1 MNVFDLVAKL
11 TLDSSEYDRAL
22 REAKGSSTDF
32 SQSATKSIASA
43 RKAVTGAALGM
54 GAALVAFAG
63 SSLKTG
69 LEFDSSMSQVAAT
82 MGMTMDDLSD
92 SSSQASKDFQRL
104 RDFAQEMG
112 AKTAFSATQAADALN
127 YMALAGYDTDTSI
140 SMLPNVLNLAAAGG
154 IDLASASDMVTD
166 AQTALGLSIDET
178 TAMVDKM
185 AKASSKSNTSVAQ
198 LGEAFLT
205 VGGTAKDLK
214 GGTTEL
220 SQVLGILADN
230 GIKGSEGGTALRN
243 VILALEAPT
252 DQARKAME
260 QLGLQVF
267 DSEGNMRSMKDIF
280 TDLDKELGNMTQ
292 GEKTDV
298 LNTIFNKV
306 DLKSVNALLGTNV
319 DRWDELSAAID
330 DSRGSAEAMA
340 DVQLNNLSGDIT
352 LLKSAFEGLQIKV
365 SDELAPALRVAI
377 KFLTKLIDHADTLG
391 PIILGVA
398 TALGV
403 FAVAINIA
411 TIIAKTTAAMKGF
424 FLLLSANPIGLIV
437 AAIAGLV
444 VAFVTLYKH
453 NERFREFVN
462 ALWEKIKAVI
472 AEAIPKVQEIFDKVK
487 EVFENIK
494 NTVTTAWE
502 TIVNVVQFAFSVIQA
517 IIETAVTIL
526 LIPWQFIWENF
537 GTTITDAWEAIKNII
552 STALNVIS
560 GVISSVFGTIYSV
573 ITTILSSVAG
583 FISSI
588 MGSISAVIS
597 SVWNSIASVV
607 SSVLSRISSVVSS
620 VWGAISSRISSAMS
634 GIRNIISSGMNAAKG
649 VVSGVLNAISSKF
662 TSIFNTVKSTVGNAI
677 NHIKGLFNFS
687 WSLPHISLPH
697 FSVSGGVTPWGFGG
711 KGSLPSVSVSWYKKA
726 MDDAYLLDGA
736 TFFGSANGKLLGGGE
751 AGREIIIGEQ
761 KALDMISEASG
772 SKELLGR
779 MNYLIQLLEYYMPK
793 RTYPNGKEL
802 DRMLGVLV

>member
-22 REAKGSSTDF
+22 REAKGSTTGF
-32 SQSATKSIASA
+32 SQSAAKSIASA

-54 GAALVAFAG
+54 GTALVAFAG

-166 AQTALGLSIDET
+166 AQTALGLTLDET
-178 TAMVDKM
+178 TEMVDKM

-260 QLGLQVF
+260 ELGLQVF

-280 TDLDKELGNMTQ
+280 SDLNGVLGNMTQ

-330 DSRGSAEAMA
+330 DSKGSAEAMA

-365 SDELAPALRVAI
+365 SDELAPAFRVAI

-403 FAVAINIA
+403 FAVAINIG
-411 TIIAKTTAAMKGF
+411 TIIAKTTNALNGF

-453 NERFREFVN
+453 NEKFREFVD
-462 ALWEKIKAVI
+462 ALWERIKTVI
-472 AEAIPKVQEIFDKVK
+472 TEAIPKVQEIFDKVK

-494 NTVTTAWE
+494 NAVTTAWD
-502 TIVNVVQFAFSVIQA
+502 TIVNVVKFAFSVIQA

-526 LIPWQFIWENF
+526 LVPWQFIWENF
-537 GTTITDAWEAIKNII
+537 GTTITEAWDNIKNII
-552 STALNVIS
+552 STAVNI
-560 GVISSVFGTIYSV
+560 ISSIITTVFNAIYSV
-573 ITTILSSVAG
+573 I
-583 FISSI
+583 SSI
-588 MGSISAVIS
+588 LNAIMG
-597 SVWNSIASVV
+597 VV
-607 SSVLSRISSVVSS
+607 SSVMSTISSIISSIWNAIYSIISSILSRIFGVVSS
-620 VWGAISSRISSAMS
+620 IWNSISSKVSGAMN
-634 GIRNIISSGMNAAKG
+634 GIRNTISNGMNAAKA
-649 VVSGVLNAISSKF
+649 VISNVLSAIGSKF
-662 TSIFNTVKSTVGNAI
+662 TSIFNTAKNTVSNAI
-677 NHIKGLFNFS
+677 STIKGMFNFS

-697 FSVSGGVTPWGFGG
+697 FSVRGGVAPWGFGG

-726 MDDAYLLDGA
+726 MNDAYLLDGA

-761 KALDMISEASG
+761 KALDMISSASG
-772 SKELLGR
+772 AEEMLAR
-779 MNYLIQLLEYYMPK
+779 INYLIKLLEYYLPK
-793 RTYPNGKEL
+793 RSYPSDKQV
-802 DRMLGVLV
+802 DRMLGGLL

>member
-697 FSVSGGVTPWGFGG
+697 FSVSGGVAPWGFGG

>member
-1 MNVFDLVAKL
+1 MNAFDLVAKL

-22 REAKGSSTDF
+22 RKAKGSTTGF
-32 SQSATKSIASA
+32 SQSAIKSIASA
-43 RKAVTGAALGM
+43 RKVVTGAALGM
-54 GAALVAFAG
+54 GTALVAFAG

-127 YMALAGYDTDTSI
+127 YMALAGYDADTSMK
-140 SMLPNVLNLAAAGG
+140 MLPTVLNLAAAGG

-178 TAMVDKM
+178 TDMVDKM

-260 QLGLQVF
+260 ELGLQVF

-280 TDLDKELGNMTQ
+280 SDLNGVLGNMTQ

-330 DSRGSAEAMA
+330 DSKGSAEAMA

-365 SDELAPALRVAI
+365 SDELAPAFRVAI

-403 FAVAINIA
+403 FAVAINIG
-411 TIIAKTTAAMKGF
+411 TIIAKTTKALNGF
-424 FLLLSANPIGLIV
+424 LHLLSANPIGLIV

-453 NERFREFVN
+453 NEKFREFVD
-462 ALWEKIKAVI
+462 ALWERIKTVI

-494 NTVTTAWE
+494 NAVTTAWD
-502 TIVNVVQFAFSVIQA
+502 TIVNVVKFAFSVIQA

-526 LIPWQFIWENF
+526 LVPWQFIWENF
-537 GTTITDAWEAIKNII
+537 GTTITEAWDNIKNII
-552 STALNVIS
+552 STAVNI
-560 GVISSVFGTIYSV
+560 ISSIITTVFNAIYSV
-573 ITTILSSVAG
+573 I
-583 FISSI
+583 SSI
-588 MGSISAVIS
+588 LNAIMG
-597 SVWNSIASVV
+597 VV
-607 SSVLSRISSVVSS
+607 SSVMSTISSIISSIWNAIYSIISSILSRIFGVVSS
-620 VWGAISSRISSAMS
+620 IWNSISSSVSGAMN
-634 GIRNIISSGMNAAKG
+634 GIRNTISNGMNAAKD
-649 VVSGVLNAISSKF
+649 VISNVLSAIGSKF
-662 TSIFNTVKSTVGNAI
+662 TSIFNTAKDTVSNAVST
-677 NHIKGLFNFS
+677 IKGMFNFS

-697 FSVSGGVTPWGFGG
+697 FSVSGGVAPWGFGG

-726 MDDAYLLDGA
+726 MNDAYLLDGA

-761 KALDMISEASG
+761 KALDMISSASG
-772 SKELLGR
+772 AEEMLAR
-779 MNYLIQLLEYYMPK
+779 INYLIKLLEYYLPK
-793 RTYPNGKEL
+793 RSFPNNKQI
-802 DRMLGVLV
+802 DRMLGELI

>member
-526 LIPWQFIWENF
+526 LVPWQFIWENF
-537 GTTITDAWEAIKNII
+537 GTTITGN
-552 STALNVIS
+552 L
-560 GVISSVFGTIYSV
+560 FGR
-573 ITTILSSVAG
+573 ILA
-583 FISSI
+583 
-588 MGSISAVIS
+588 
-597 SVWNSIASVV
+597 
-607 SSVLSRISSVVSS
+607 
-620 VWGAISSRISSAMS
+620 
-634 GIRNIISSGMNAAKG
+634 
-649 VVSGVLNAISSKF
+649 
-662 TSIFNTVKSTVGNAI
+662 
-677 NHIKGLFNFS
+677 
-687 WSLPHISLPH
+687 
-697 FSVSGGVTPWGFGG
+697 
-711 KGSLPSVSVSWYKKA
+711 
-726 MDDAYLLDGA
+726 
-736 TFFGSANGKLLGGGE
+736 
-751 AGREIIIGEQ
+751 Q
-761 KALDMISEASG
+761 
-772 SKELLGR
+772 
-779 MNYLIQLLEYYMPK
+779 Q
-793 RTYPNGKEL
+793 
-802 DRMLGVLV
+802 

>member
-22 REAKGSSTDF
+22 REAKGSTTNF

-54 GAALVAFAG
+54 GTALVAFAG
-63 SSLKTG
+63 GSLKTG

-166 AQTALGLSIDET
+166 AQTALGLTLDET
-178 TAMVDKM
+178 TEMVDKM

-252 DQARKAME
+252 EQARKAME
-260 QLGLQVF
+260 ELGLQVF

-280 TDLDKELGNMTQ
+280 SDLNGVLGNMTQ
-292 GEKTDV
+292 GEKTEV

-330 DSRGSAEAMA
+330 DSKGSAEAMA
-340 DVQLNNLSGDIT
+340 DVKLNNLSGDIT

-365 SDELAPALRVAI
+365 SDELAPAFRVAI

-403 FAVAINIA
+403 FAVAINIS
-411 TIIAKTTAAMKGF
+411 TIVAKTIAAIKGF

-453 NERFREFVN
+453 NEKFREFVD
-462 ALWEKIKAVI
+462 ALWERIKTVI

-494 NTVTTAWE
+494 NAVTTAWD
-502 TIVNVVQFAFSVIQA
+502 TIVNVVKFAFSVIQA

-526 LIPWQFIWENF
+526 LVPWQFIWENF
-537 GTTITDAWEAIKNII
+537 GTTITEAWDKIKNII
-552 STALNVIS
+552 STAVNI
-560 GVISSVFGTIYSV
+560 ISSIITTVFNAIYSV
-573 ITTILSSVAG
+573 I
-583 FISSI
+583 SSI
-588 MGSISAVIS
+588 LKAIMG
-597 SVWNSIASVV
+597 VV
-607 SSVLSRISSVVSS
+607 SSVMSTISSIISSIWNAIYSIISSILSRIFGVVSS
-620 VWGAISSRISSAMS
+620 IWNSISSRVSGAMN
-634 GIRNIISSGMNAAKG
+634 GIRNTISNGMNAAKA
-649 VVSGVLNAISSKF
+649 VISNVLSAIGSKF
-662 TSIFNTVKSTVGNAI
+662 TSIFNTAKNTVSNAI
-677 NHIKGLFNFS
+677 SKIKGMFNFS

-697 FSVSGGVTPWGFGG
+697 FSVRGGVAPWGFGG

-726 MDDAYLLDGA
+726 MNDAYLLDGA

-761 KALDMISEASG
+761 KALDMISSASG
-772 SKELLGR
+772 AEEMLAR
-779 MNYLIQLLEYYMPK
+779 INYLIKLLEYYLPK
-793 RTYPNGKEL
+793 RSYPSDKQV
-802 DRMLGVLV
+802 DRMLGGLL

>member
-22 REAKGSSTDF
+22 REAKGSTTNF
-32 SQSATKSIASA
+32 SQSAIKGIASA

-54 GAALVAFAG
+54 GTALVAFAG

-166 AQTALGLSIDET
+166 AQTALGLTLDET
-178 TAMVDKM
+178 TEMVDKM

-260 QLGLQVF
+260 ELGLQVF

-280 TDLDKELGNMTQ
+280 SDLNGVLGNMTQ
-292 GEKTDV
+292 GEKTEV

-340 DVQLNNLSGDIT
+340 DVKLNNLSGDIT

-365 SDELAPALRVAI
+365 SDELAPACRVAI

-403 FAVAINIA
+403 FAVAINIGK
-411 TIIAKTTAAMKGF
+411 IIAKTSKALNDF
-424 FLLLSANPIGLIV
+424 FALLSANPIGIV
-437 AAIAGLV
+437 IAVIAGLV
-444 VAFVTLYKH
+444 VAFVELYKH
-453 NERFREFVN
+453 NEKFREFVD
-462 ALWEKIKAVI
+462 ALWERIKTVI

-494 NTVTTAWE
+494 NAVTTAWD
-502 TIVNVVQFAFSVIQA
+502 TIVNVVKFAFSVIQA

-526 LIPWQFIWENF
+526 LVPWQFIWENF
-537 GTTITDAWEAIKNII
+537 GTTITEAWDKIKNII
-552 STALNVIS
+552 STAVNI
-560 GVISSVFGTIYSV
+560 ISSIITTVFNAIYSV
-573 ITTILSSVAG
+573 I
-583 FISSI
+583 SSI
-588 MGSISAVIS
+588 LNAIMG
-597 SVWNSIASVV
+597 VV
-607 SSVLSRISSVVSS
+607 SSVMSTISSIISSIWNAIYSIISSILSRIFGVVSS
-620 VWGAISSRISSAMS
+620 IWNSISSRVSGAMN
-634 GIRNIISSGMNAAKG
+634 GIRNTISNGMNAAKA
-649 VVSGVLNAISSKF
+649 VISNVLSAIGSKF
-662 TSIFNTVKSTVGNAI
+662 TSIFNTAKNTVSNAI
-677 NHIKGLFNFS
+677 STIKGMFNFS

-697 FSVSGGVTPWGFGG
+697 FSVSGGVAPWGFGG

-726 MDDAYLLDGA
+726 MNDAYLLDGA

-761 KALDMISEASG
+761 KALDMISSASG
-772 SKELLGR
+772 AEELLGR
-779 MNYLIQLLEYYMPK
+779 INYLIQLLEYYLPK
-793 RTYPNGKEL
+793 RSFPNNKQI
-802 DRMLGVLV
+802 DRMLGELI

>member
-526 LIPWQFIWENF
+526 LVPWQFIWENF
-537 GTTITDAWEAIKNII
+537 GTTITEAWDKIKNII
-552 STALNVIS
+552 STAVNI
-560 GVISSVFGTIYSV
+560 ISSIITTVFNAIYSV
-573 ITTILSSVAG
+573 I
-583 FISSI
+583 SSI
-588 MGSISAVIS
+588 LNAIMG
-597 SVWNSIASVV
+597 VV
-607 SSVLSRISSVVSS
+607 SSVMSTISSIISSIWNAIYSIISSILSRIFGVVSS
-620 VWGAISSRISSAMS
+620 IWNSISSRVSGAMN
-634 GIRNIISSGMNAAKG
+634 GIRNTISSGMNAAKA
-649 VVSGVLNAISSKF
+649 VISNVLSAIGSKF
-662 TSIFNTVKSTVGNAI
+662 TSIFNTAKNTVSNAI
-677 NHIKGLFNFS
+677 STIKGMFNFS
-687 WSLPHISLPH
+687 WSLPHLSLPH
-697 FSVSGGVTPWGFGG
+697 FSVSGGVAPWGFGG
-711 KGSLPSVSVSWYKKA
+711 KGRLPSVSVSWYKKA
-726 MDDAYLLDGA
+726 MNDAYLLDGA

-761 KALDMISEASG
+761 KALDMISSASG
-772 SKELLGR
+772 AEELLAR
-779 MNYLIQLLEYYMPK
+779 INYLIKLLEYYLPK
-793 RTYPNGKEL
+793 RSFPNNKQI
-802 DRMLGVLV
+802 DRMLGELI

>member
-22 REAKGSSTDF
+22 RKAKGSTTNF
-32 SQSATKSIASA
+32 SQSAIKGIASA

-54 GAALVAFAG
+54 GTALVAFAG

-112 AKTAFSATQAADALN
+112 AKTAFSAIQAADALN

-166 AQTALGLSIDET
+166 AQTALGLTLDET
-178 TAMVDKM
+178 TEMVDKM

-260 QLGLQVF
+260 ELGLQVF

-280 TDLDKELGNMTQ
+280 SDLNGVLGNMTQ
-292 GEKTDV
+292 GEKTEV

-340 DVQLNNLSGDIT
+340 DVKLNNLSGDIT

-365 SDELAPALRVAI
+365 SDELAPACRVAI

-403 FAVAINIA
+403 FAVAINIGK
-411 TIIAKTTAAMKGF
+411 IIAKTSKALNDF
-424 FLLLSANPIGLIV
+424 FALLSANPIGIV
-437 AAIAGLV
+437 IAVIAGLV
-444 VAFVTLYKH
+444 VAFVELYKH
-453 NERFREFVN
+453 NEKFREFVD
-462 ALWEKIKAVI
+462 ALWERIKTVI

-494 NTVTTAWE
+494 NAVTTAWD
-502 TIVNVVQFAFSVIQA
+502 TIVNVVKFAFSVIQA

-526 LIPWQFIWENF
+526 LVPWQFIWENF
-537 GTTITDAWEAIKNII
+537 GTTITEAWDKIKNII
-552 STALNVIS
+552 STAVNI
-560 GVISSVFGTIYSV
+560 ISSIITTVFNAIYSV
-573 ITTILSSVAG
+573 I
-583 FISSI
+583 SSI
-588 MGSISAVIS
+588 LNAIMG
-597 SVWNSIASVV
+597 VV
-607 SSVLSRISSVVSS
+607 SSVMSTISSIISSIWNAIYSIISSILSRIFGVVSS
-620 VWGAISSRISSAMS
+620 IWNSISSRVSGAMN
-634 GIRNIISSGMNAAKG
+634 GIRNTISNGMNAAKA
-649 VVSGVLNAISSKF
+649 VISNVLSAIGSKF
-662 TSIFNTVKSTVGNAI
+662 TSIFNTAKNTVSNAI
-677 NHIKGLFNFS
+677 STIKGMFNFS

-697 FSVSGGVTPWGFGG
+697 FSVSGGVAPWGFGG

-726 MDDAYLLDGA
+726 MNDAYLLDGA

-761 KALDMISEASG
+761 KALDMISSASG
-772 SKELLGR
+772 AEELLGR
-779 MNYLIQLLEYYMPK
+779 INYLIQLLEYYLPK
-793 RTYPNGKEL
+793 RSFPNNKQI
-802 DRMLGVLV
+802 DRMLGELI